1 MNRVESARAP
11 MMLETIAAV
20 REASMLARGAGKTI
34 GLVPT
39 MGALHEGHARLIDV
53 CRLKCDHVVVSIY
66 VNPTQFGPGEDLD
79 RYPRTLEA
87 DLAICRNRGVD
98 IVFAPNDRE
107 MYPRGTIATK
117 IEVGGLGNVLEG
129 AIRPGHF
136 QGVATVV
143 LKLFGIVTPD
153 RAYFGRKDFQQQLII
168 RRMVDDL
175 NAPVAIDVVDTV
187 RERDGLTLS
196 SRNRFLDADDRNAA
210 TVLFWALER
219 AKSVVKRGERSTE
232 RVAEVLAETIEAES
246 RATLDYAVV
255 VDSETLEAKPM
266 IDDPAHSAALVAA
279 RFGSV
284 RLIDNT
290 LLG

>member
-1 MNRVESARAP
+1 MRRVESPHAP
-11 MMLETIAAV
+11 IVLDSIAAV
-20 REASMLARGAGKTI
+20 REASTLARAAGKTI

-39 MGALHEGHARLIDV
+39 MGALHEGHARLIDA
-53 CRLKCDHVVVSIY
+53 CRSACDHVVVSIY

-79 RYPRTLEA
+79 RYPRALEA
-87 DLAICRNRGVD
+87 DLAICRARGVD
-98 IVFAPNDRE
+98 LVFAPNDRE
-107 MYPRGTIATK
+107 MYPRGTTATK
-117 IEVGGLGNVLEG
+117 IEVGDLGNILEG

-143 LKLFGIVTPD
+143 LKLFGIVTPH

-175 NAPVAIDVVDTV
+175 NVPVSIEVVPTV
-187 RERDGLTLS
+187 RERDGLALS
-196 SRNRFLDADDRNAA
+196 SRNRFLDADDRGAA

-232 RVAEVLAETIEAES
+232 RVAEVLAETIDAES

-255 VDSETLEAKPM
+255 VDADTLEAKPT
-266 IDDPAHSAALVAA
+266 IADPARSAALVAA

>member
-1 MNRVESARAP
+1 MTVVEPSP
-11 MMLETIAAV
+11 SPIVLDSIAEV
-20 REASMLARGAGKTI
+20 REASRRARAAGQTI

-39 MGALHEGHARLIDV
+39 MGALHEGHARLIDA
-53 CRLKCDHVVVSIY
+53 CRARCDHVVVSIY

-87 DLAICRNRGVD
+87 DLAICRERGVD
-98 IVFAPNDRE
+98 VVFAPKDRE
-107 MYPRGTIATK
+107 MYPQGTIATK
-117 IEVGGLGNVLEG
+117 IEVGAAGTILEG
-129 AIRPGHF
+129 AIRSGHF

-143 LKLFGIVTPD
+143 LKLFGIVVPD

-168 RRMVDDL
+168 RKMVDDL
-175 NAPVAIDVVDTV
+175 NVPVLIEVVPTV
-187 RERDGLTLS
+187 RERDGLALS
-196 SRNRFLDADDRNAA
+196 SRNRFLDPEDREAA

-219 AKSVVKRGERSTE
+219 AKSVVKRGERNAE

-255 VDSETLEAKPM
+255 VDAETLETKPT
-266 IDDPAHSAALVAA
+266 IVDPARSAALVAA
-279 RFGSV
+279 RFGAV

-290 LLG
+290 LLA

>member
-1 MNRVESARAP
+1 MTVVEPSP
-11 MMLETIAAV
+11 SPIVLDSIAEV
-20 REASMLARGAGKTI
+20 REASRRARSAGQTI

-39 MGALHEGHARLIDV
+39 MGALHEGHARLIDA
-53 CRLKCDHVVVSIY
+53 CRAKCDHVVVSIY

-87 DLAICRNRGVD
+87 DLAICRERGVD
-98 IVFAPNDRE
+98 VVFAPKDRE
-107 MYPRGTIATK
+107 MYPQGTIATK
-117 IEVGGLGNVLEG
+117 IEVGAAGTILEG

-143 LKLFGIVTPD
+143 LKLFGIVVPD

-168 RRMVDDL
+168 RKMVDDL
-175 NAPVAIDVVDTV
+175 NVPVLIEVAPTV
-187 RERDGLTLS
+187 RERDGLALS
-196 SRNRFLDADDRNAA
+196 SRNRFLEPEDREAA

-219 AKSVVKRGERSTE
+219 AKSVVKRGERNAE

-246 RATLDYAVV
+246 RAKLDYAVV
-255 VDSETLEAKPM
+255 VDADSLEAKPT
-266 IDDPAHSAALVAA
+266 IVDPARSAALVAA
-279 RFGSV
+279 RFGAV

-290 LLG
+290 LLA

>member
-1 MNRVESARAP
+1 MTVVEPSP
-11 MMLETIAAV
+11 SPIVLDSIAEV
-20 REASMLARGAGKTI
+20 REASRRARAAGQTI

-39 MGALHEGHARLIDV
+39 MGALHEGHARLIDA
-53 CRLKCDHVVVSIY
+53 CRARCDHVVVSIY

-87 DLAICRNRGVD
+87 DLAICRERGVD
-98 IVFAPNDRE
+98 VVFAPKDRE
-107 MYPRGTIATK
+107 MYPQGTIATK
-117 IEVGGLGNVLEG
+117 IEVGAAGTILEG

-143 LKLFGIVTPD
+143 LKLFGIVVPD

-168 RRMVDDL
+168 RKMVDDL
-175 NAPVAIDVVDTV
+175 NVPVLIEVVPTV
-187 RERDGLTLS
+187 RERDGLALS
-196 SRNRFLDADDRNAA
+196 SRNRFLDPEDREAA

-219 AKSVVKRGERSTE
+219 AKSVVKRGERNAE

-255 VDSETLEAKPM
+255 VDAETLETKPT
-266 IDDPAHSAALVAA
+266 IVDPARSAALVAA
-279 RFGSV
+279 RFGAV

-290 LLG
+290 LLA

>member
-1 MNRVESARAP
+1 MTIVEPSP
-11 MMLETIAAV
+11 SPIVLDSIAEV
-20 REASMLARGAGKTI
+20 REASRRARAAGQTI

-39 MGALHEGHARLIDV
+39 MGALHEGHARLIDA
-53 CRLKCDHVVVSIY
+53 CRAKCDHVVVSIY

-87 DLAICRNRGVD
+87 DLAICRERGVD
-98 IVFAPNDRE
+98 VVFAPKDRE
-107 MYPRGTIATK
+107 MYPQGTIATK
-117 IEVGGLGNVLEG
+117 IEVGAAGTILEG

-143 LKLFGIVTPD
+143 LKLFGIVVPD
-153 RAYFGRKDFQQQLII
+153 RAYFGGKDFQQQLII
-168 RRMVDDL
+168 RKMVDDL
-175 NAPVAIDVVDTV
+175 NVPVSIEVVPTV
-187 RERDGLTLS
+187 RERDGLALS
-196 SRNRFLDADDRNAA
+196 SRNRFLDPADREAA

-219 AKSVVKRGERSTE
+219 AKSVVKRGERNAE

-255 VDSETLEAKPM
+255 VDADSLEAKPT
-266 IDDPAHSAALVAA
+266 IVAPARSAALVAA
-279 RFGSV
+279 RFGAV

-290 LLG
+290 LLA